1 MNVTLRTK
9 LWRAMIKS
17 RKHKKVGRQ
26 CDETDLDLSIQIHI
40 MLIFKINIDFG

>member
-1 MNVTLRTK
+1 MDVTLRTK

-26 CDETDLDLSIQIHI
+26 GYKTDLALSIQIHI
-40 MLIFKINIDFG
+40 MLILKINIDFG